1 MGKLSRGR
9 KEWFQPR
16 KHHHYIPKEFQTPTN
31 SDSWLISHYVMQLVP
46 LLLPRPSRLASLASI
61 TQFCVHWQRQAPHN
75 ITDEGRTLQYAHPLP
90 FVHPQSIPNPTHS
103 THAWSLRLGSYRCT
117 GCPGCRVQSHADYVM
132 WWLPFPTAL
141 ALSPVCSSI
150 QPKQRAVGDKIFLLW
165 TAQWV
170 RKSLQEIT

>member
-1 MGKLSRGR
+1 MGKSSRGR

-31 SDSWLISHYVMQLVP
+31 SDTWLISHYVMQLVP

-75 ITDEGRTLQYAHPLP
+75 TTDEGRTLQYAHPLP

-103 THAWSLRLGSYRCT
+103 THAWSLRLGSYRSVALGV
-117 GCPGCRVQSHADYVM
+117 GCSLMSCDDFLFPRPSLSVRSVVRFSRNNVLSATRFSCCGQHNGSGNLSRK
-132 WWLPFPTAL
+132 LP
-141 ALSPVCSSI
+141 
-150 QPKQRAVGDKIFLLW
+150 K
-165 TAQWV
+165 
-170 RKSLQEIT
+170 